1 MHHHLHL
8 VPLFFHVQH
17 VQFHVRHEVLPHHHH
32 IISLVVVLRY
42 VYFTVSF
49 TQQIVMQDVIENFKF
64 FYRNVNIYEN
74 QNFVVF
80 VFLSFYIID
89 ENLLD
94 SFIINI
100 VFCFY
105 IYNLIVVHCKDHKFN
120 VDEFLIYMN

>member
-1 MHHHLHL
+1 
-8 VPLFFHVQH
+8 
-17 VQFHVRHEVLPHHHH
+17 
-32 IISLVVVLRY
+32 
-42 VYFTVSF
+42 
-49 TQQIVMQDVIENFKF
+49 MQDVIENFKF